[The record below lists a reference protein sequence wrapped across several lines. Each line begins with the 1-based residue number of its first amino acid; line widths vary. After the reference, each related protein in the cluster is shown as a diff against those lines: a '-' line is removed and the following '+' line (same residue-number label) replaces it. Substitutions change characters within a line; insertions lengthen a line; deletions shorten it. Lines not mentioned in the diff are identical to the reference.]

1 VIITDV
7 QAFKVVLPLAR
18 PLHLGSLKIDKRD
31 YAFVRIRTADGKQGT
46 GFGFNRDGL
55 VPEAIVRHL
64 KPLLLGEEAL
74 HTERLWERMYRG
86 TRFHGRRGL
95 LMRAI
100 SAVDIAL
107 WDLKGQ
113 YAGMP
118 LWQLL
123 GGYAAEVPAYVAGG
137 YYRADANTDT
147 LRREYAD
154 YREQGYRGAKIMV
167 GGATL
172 AEDVRRVAAARE
184 GIGEELPLMVDF
196 NGALSSAKQALA
208 AMEAFAPYQPA
219 FVEEPFLM
227 DNRAALRGF
236 CDRTNVPVAVG
247 EDESGRWAF
256 RELIGEGLVDVL
268 RHDATLVGGISEWIK
283 VTMTGLSHE
292 IPFYPHWF
300 PEVHIHMAAAFPQGW
315 GVELI
320 PASSGIMGFDK
331 LLDNPVELK
340 AGVAHA
346 PDEPGL
352 GLRWNEE
359 ALEKWVVI

>member
-1 VIITDV
+1 MIITDV
-7 QAFKVVLPLAR
+7 QAFKVVIPLAR
-18 PLHLGSLKIDKRD
+18 PLHLGMLKIERRD
-31 YAFVRIRTADGKQGT
+31 YAFVRIRTADGKLGT

-55 VPEAIVRHL
+55 VPEAVVHHL

-100 SAVDIAL
+100 SAIDIAL

-113 YAGMP
+113 YAGLP
-118 LWQLL
+118 LWKLL
-123 GGYAAEVPAYVAGG
+123 GGYSAEVPAYVAGG
-137 YYRADANTDT
+137 YYSADTDLDA
-147 LRREYAD
+147 LRDEYAA
-154 YREQGYRGAKIMV
+154 YRSQGYRGAKIMV
-167 GGATL
+167 GGAAL

-208 AMEAFAPYQPA
+208 AMEAFGPFRPA
-219 FVEEPFLM
+219 FVEEPFPM
-227 DNRAALRGF
+227 DHRAALREF
-236 CDRTNVPVAVG
+236 CARTNVPVAVG

-256 RELIGEGLVDVL
+256 RELIGDGLVDVL

-292 IPFYPHWF
+292 VPFYPHWF
-300 PEVHIHMAAAFPQGW
+300 PEVHIHLAAAFPQGW

-320 PASSGIMGFDK
+320 PAASGIMGFDR
-331 LLDNPVELK
+331 LLHNPVAAN
-340 AGVAHA
+340 AGIAR
-346 PDEPGL
+346 PPEEPGL
-352 GLRWNEE
+352 GLHWNVE
-359 ALEKWVVI
+359 AMEKWAVV